1 MNNPVSTPEGITLDT
16 CKPVFKIRFTLV
28 IVAIQFQVVNIAA
41 SIVVVVVVIQ
51 FILGVTAKDEVRID
65 GNLEL
70 GDIQFG
76 NGSHG

>member
-1 MNNPVSTPEGITLDT
+1 
-16 CKPVFKIRFTLV
+16 VFKIRFTLV

-41 SIVVVVVVIQ
+41 SIVVVVVVVQ

-70 GDIQFG
+70 GDIRFG